1 MRLLLSTYGSR
12 GDVQPL
18 VGLAVELQRLGA
30 DVRVSAPADKEFEE
44 LLSAFGVPSAPAFLS
59 VREWIAEARRSGE
72 ALPALAARMVRAQFG
87 ALSAA
92 AEGFDAILSTGLF
105 PSSAAACSVS
115 EIFGIPHLH
124 ASFCP
129 LSLRSPHHPPYEYPG
144 WPHPPEMTDN
154 RALWDRNAQVM
165 NALFGEAFNSHRAT
179 IGLPLIDDVRDH
191 VFTDRPWLASDPVLS
206 PWVPADLDVVQ
217 TGAWL
222 LPDRHPLPD
231 ALIAFLEAG
240 TPPVYVGFGS
250 MTMAAAKDAARV
262 AVAAIRSQGRRVVLF
277 RGWAELASND
287 QEDDDCFPVGEL
299 NQLAL
304 FRRVAAVVH
313 HGGAGTTTT
322 AALAGAPQVVVPQIA
337 DQPYWAGRVAALGI
351 GAAHDGP
358 VPTDESFAAALG
370 IALAPEARAR
380 AIAVA
385 ATIRTDGAARAAK
398 MLLETIR

>member
-1 MRLLLSTYGSR
+1 MRALLSTYGSR

-30 DVRVSAPADKEFEE
+30 EVRVSAPADKEFEE
-44 LLSAFGVPSAPAFLS
+44 LLSAFGVPSAPAFSS

-87 ALSAA
+87 ALAAA
-92 AEGFDAILSTGLF
+92 AEGCDAILSTGLF

-115 EIFGIPHLH
+115 ELFGIRHLH

-165 NALFGEAFNSHRAT
+165 NALFGEAFNTHRAT
-179 IGLPLIDDVRDH
+179 IGLPLVENVRDH
-191 VFTDRPWLASDPVLS
+191 VFTDHPMLSSDPVLS
-206 PWVPADLDVVQ
+206 PWEPADLNVAQ

-222 LPDRHPLPD
+222 LPDQRPLPA
-231 ALIAFLEAG
+231 ALVAFLEAG

-250 MTMAAAKDAARV
+250 MTMDAAKDAAQV

-277 RGWAELASND
+277 RGWAELISNAE
-287 QEDDDCFPVGEL
+287 QDDCLSVGEV

-322 AALAGAPQVVVPQIA
+322 AALAGAPQLVVPQIA
-337 DQPYWAGRVAALGI
+337 DQPYWAGRVARLGI
-351 GAAHDGP
+351 GAAHAGP

-370 IALAPEARAR
+370 IALAPETRAR

-385 ATIRTDGAARAAK
+385 PKIRADGAARAAK
-398 MLLETIR
+398 MLRDRIS